1 MCFFQFKDF
10 LTNLF
15 IKKVDKKQL
24 LKFQKFDKLESL
36 KVKMQ
41 KGETLNFKGFAP
53 ILVNSFLPFGIIAL
67 VAMLVLP
74 LPVALLDTFFVLNI
88 TLSLLILMVAL
99 HTQRPLDFSSFP
111 NLLLIATVLRLGLNV
126 ASTRIVLKDG
136 HTGPDAAGKV
146 IEAFGEF
153 IVSGNYAV
161 GLFVF
166 SILVIINLVV
176 ITKGAGR
183 VSEVSARFTLDA
195 LPGKQMA
202 IDADLNA
209 GILTPEEAKD
219 RRAEVSKEADFYGS
233 MDGASKFVKG
243 DAIAGILILI
253 VNVVG
258 GLIIGLIQHNLAIG
272 QAAEAYILLAIG
284 DGLVAQIPS
293 LLLSIATAII
303 VTRVSSAHNMS
314 EHISKQ
320 VNLSAAWIPT
330 SLVILALGL
339 VPGMPNK
346 LFIMFAAFA
355 AGLAFLSK
363 RRELAAPADEGE
375 EEEADNADKEN
386 EFDVKAVKDDAKIS
400 LNIGF
405 GLVSLVSQSD
415 ESSLVPS
422 ITKLRKETS
431 KRLGFVVPGI
441 RIRDDIDLE
450 PAQYQ
455 IKIGEKI
462 VADDTVYYDKILAIP
477 GDNVQL
483 DLNGTKVKEPAF
495 GVDAIWIEPE
505 LDKDAQSKGYVTI
518 DPTSVLIT
526 HVGQILTNSAAEL
539 LGQDEVQ
546 ELLDDLE
553 TSQPNLVQTVVPK
566 IIPLHQLTKIL
577 QNLLKEAVPISDL
590 NVVISELATLNT
602 QKMSNDDISEAIRP
616 KLIPLLIQKLTKFKE
631 TLPLL
636 TLAPDLEQ
644 LILTSVRQNPEE
656 KMLLLDGSLAKNI
669 LSNVNDAS
677 EALSRENK
685 AVFLIVAPQIRRHV
699 ANFIRSQLPAVNVL
713 SFTELPEN
721 RNVEIAYTIGGEN
734 VSSEQ

>member
-1 MCFFQFKDF
+1 ME
-10 LTNLF
+10 
-15 IKKVDKKQL
+15 KVNTV
-24 LKFQKFDKLESL
+24 S
-36 KVKMQ
+36 VKSIVP
-41 KGETLNFKGFAP
+41 N
-53 ILVNSFLPFGIIAL
+53 LVNSFLPFGIIAL

-126 ASTRIVLKDG
+126 ASTRIVLKEG

-219 RRAEVSKEADFYGS
+219 RRAEVAKEADFYGS

-258 GLIIGLIQHNLAIG
+258 GLIIGLLQHDLPIG

-284 DGLVAQIPS
+284 DGLVANIPS

-320 VNLSAAWIPT
+320 INLSAAWLPT
-330 SLVILALGL
+330 SVVILALGL

-346 LFIMFAAFA
+346 LFILFAAIT
-355 AGLAFLSK
+355 AGLAYLSK
-363 RRELAAPADEGE
+363 RKELNPEVTHDEVEAE
-375 EEEADNADKEN
+375 ENSEN
-386 EFDVKAVKDDAKIS
+386 ENDFDVKAVKDDAKIS

-415 ESSLVPS
+415 DSSLVPS

-431 KRLGFVVPGI
+431 KRLGFVIPGI

-462 VADDTVYYDKILAIP
+462 VADDVVFYDKILAIP
-477 GDNVQL
+477 GDDVKL
-483 DLNGTKVKEPAF
+483 DLNGVKVKEPAF

-505 LDKDAQSKGYVTI
+505 LDNDAQAKGYVTI

-526 HVGQILTNSAAEL
+526 HVGQILMNNASEL

-546 ELLDDLE
+546 ALLDDLE
-553 TSQPNLVQTVVPK
+553 QSQPNLVQTVIPK
-566 IIPLHQLTKIL
+566 IVPLHQLTKIL

-590 NVVISELATLNT
+590 HVVISELAALNI
-602 QKMSNDDISEAIRP
+602 QKMSNEDISEAVRP
-616 KLIPLLIQKLTKFKE
+616 KLVPLLIQRLTKFRE

-644 LILTSVRQNPEE
+644 LILTSVRQNPDE
-656 KMLLLDGSLAKNI
+656 KMLLLDGSLAKEV
-669 LSNVNDAS
+669 LSSVNEAS
-677 EALSRENK
+677 ETLSRENK

-713 SFTELPEN
+713 SFTELPDN
-721 RNVEIAYTIGGEN
+721 RSVEIAYTIGAEN
-734 VSSEQ
+734 KEIDTAENNGD

>member
-1 MCFFQFKDF
+1 MQTAETRTFKSF
-10 LTNLF
+10 KLNLA
-15 IKKVDKKQL
+15 
-24 LKFQKFDKLESL
+24 
-36 KVKMQ
+36 
-41 KGETLNFKGFAP
+41 NY
-53 ILVNSFLPFGIIAL
+53 FLPFGIVAL

-136 HTGPDAAGKV
+136 HTGPDAAGQV

-209 GILTPEEAKD
+209 GILTPEEAKE
-219 RRAEVSKEADFYGS
+219 RRAEVAKEADFYGS

-243 DAIAGILILI
+243 DAIAGILILL

-258 GLIIGLIQHNLAIG
+258 GLIIGLLQHNLPIG

-320 VNLSAAWIPT
+320 INLSAAWLPT
-330 SLVILALGL
+330 SLVVLALGL

-346 LFIMFAAFA
+346 LFILFAALA
-355 AGLAFLSK
+355 AGLAYYS
-363 RRELAAPADEGE
+363 RRKELNAPTAE
-375 EEEADNADKEN
+375 EEKVDGEAEESDND
-386 EFDVKAVKDDAKIS
+386 FDVSSVKDDAKIS

-422 ITKLRKETS
+422 VTKLRKETS

-450 PAQYQ
+450 PSQYQ

-462 VADDTVYYDKILAIP
+462 VADDTVFYDKILAIP
-477 GDNVQL
+477 GDNVQFE
-483 DLNGTKVKEPAF
+483 LNGVKVKEPAF
-495 GVDAIWIEPE
+495 GVDAVWIEPE

-526 HVGQILTNSAAEL
+526 HVGQILMQSASEL

-553 TSQPNLVQTVVPK
+553 LSQPNLVQTVIPK
-566 IIPLHQLTKIL
+566 IVPLHQLTKIL
-577 QNLLKEAVPISDL
+577 QNLLREAVPISDL
-590 NVVISELATLNT
+590 HVVISELAVLNV
-602 QKMSNDDISEAIRP
+602 QKMANDDISEAIRP
-616 KLIPLLIQKLTKFKE
+616 KLVPLLIQRLTKFKE

-656 KMLLLDGSLAKNI
+656 KMLLLDGALAKKI
-669 LSNVNDAS
+669 LTNVNDAS
-677 EALSRENK
+677 EALSKENK
-685 AVFLIVAPQIRRHV
+685 AIFLIVAPQIRRHV
-699 ANFIRSQLPAVNVL
+699 ANFIRAQLPAVNVL

-721 RNVEIAYTIGGEN
+721 RNVEIAFTIGGE
-734 VSSEQ
+734 EETDE

>member
-1 MCFFQFKDF
+1 ME
-10 LTNLF
+10 
-15 IKKVDKKQL
+15 
-24 LKFQKFDKLESL
+24 KLQSMGMISVSP
-36 KVKMQ
+36 K
-41 KGETLNFKGFAP
+41 
-53 ILVNSFLPFGIIAL
+53 LVNTFLPFGIIAL

-74 LPVALLDTFFVLNI
+74 LPVALLDTFFVVNI

-126 ASTRIVLKDG
+126 ASTRIVLKEG

-146 IEAFGEF
+146 IEAFGDF

-202 IDADLNA
+202 IDADMNA
-209 GILTPEEAKD
+209 GILTPEEAKE
-219 RRAEVSKEADFYGS
+219 RRAEVAKEADFYGS

-243 DAIAGILILI
+243 DAIAGILILVI
-253 VNVVG
+253 NVVG
-258 GLIIGLIQHNLAIG
+258 GLIIGLLQHDLSISV
-272 QAAEAYILLAIG
+272 AAQSYILLAIG

-303 VTRVSSAHNMS
+303 VTRVSSAENMS
-314 EHISKQ
+314 EHISSQ
-320 VNLSAAWIPT
+320 INLSSAWLPT
-330 SLVILALGL
+330 SLVIFTLGL
-339 VPGMPNK
+339 IPGMPNS
-346 LFIMFAAFA
+346 LFIVFAIVTA
-355 AGLAFLSK
+355 ALGLLA
-363 RRELAAPADEGE
+363 RRKEEAIVSEEQESAE
-375 EEEADNADKEN
+375 EEKTDEN
-386 EFDVKAVKDDAKIS
+386 IVDVSLVKDDAKIS

-405 GLVSLVSQSD
+405 GLVGLVSEAD
-415 ESSLVPS
+415 DNSLVPS
-422 ITKLRKETS
+422 VTKLRKDTS

-450 PAQYQ
+450 PSQYQ

-462 VADDTVYYDKILAIP
+462 VADDVIYYDKTLAIP
-477 GDNVQL
+477 GDNVQVVVE
-483 DLNGTKVKEPAF
+483 GIEVKDPSF

-505 LDKDAQSKGYVTI
+505 LEKEAQSRGYMTI

-526 HVGQILTNSAAEL
+526 HLGQILTKHAADL

-546 ELLDDLE
+546 ELLDNLE
-553 TSQPNLVQTVVPK
+553 NTQPNLVQSIVPK
-566 IIPLHQLTKIL
+566 LVPLHQLTKIL
-577 QNLLKEAVPISDL
+577 QNLLQETVPISDL
-590 NVVISELATLNT
+590 AVIIGELASMNI
-602 QKMSNDDISEAIRP
+602 QKMNNEDISEALRP
-616 KLIPLLIQKLTKFKE
+616 KLVPLLIQKLTKFKD

-644 LILTSVRQNPEE
+644 LILTAVRQNPDE
-656 KMLLLDGSLAKNI
+656 KMLLLDSGLAKKI
-669 LSNVNDAS
+669 LSNLNDAS
-677 EALSRENK
+677 EALSTENK
-685 AVFLIVAPQIRRHV
+685 AAFLIVAPQIRRHV
-699 ANFIRSQLPAVNVL
+699 AQFVRAQLPAINVL

-721 RNVEIAYTIGGEN
+721 RSVEIVYTIGGT
-734 VSSEQ
+734 EQLEE

>member
-1 MCFFQFKDF
+1 MEKA
-10 LTNLF
+10 
-15 IKKVDKKQL
+15 
-24 LKFQKFDKLESL
+24 S
-36 KVKMQ
+36 
-41 KGETLNFKGFAP
+41 TLNLKGFAP
-53 ILVNSFLPFGIIAL
+53 NLVNSFLPFGIIAL

-136 HTGPDAAGKV
+136 HTGPDAAGQV

-161 GLFVF
+161 GIFVF

-219 RRAEVSKEADFYGS
+219 RRAEVAKEADFYGS

-258 GLIIGLIQHNLAIG
+258 GLIIGLLQHNLPIG
-272 QAAEAYILLAIG
+272 EAAQSYLLLAIG

-320 VNLSAAWIPT
+320 VNLSSAWIPT
-330 SLVILALGL
+330 SLVVLALGL

-346 LFIMFAAFA
+346 LFILFAALA
-355 AGLAFLSK
+355 AGLAYLS
-363 RRELAAPADEGE
+363 RRKEMTTQEDKDVSDETKDE
-375 EEEADNADKEN
+375 ETEN
-386 EFDVKAVKDDAKIS
+386 DFDVKAVKDDSKIS

-431 KRLGFVVPGI
+431 KRLGFVIPGI

-462 VADDTVYYDKILAIP
+462 VADDVVYYDKILAIP
-477 GDNVQL
+477 GDGVTL
-483 DLNGTKVKEPAF
+483 ELNGIKVKEPAF

-505 LDKDAQSKGYVTI
+505 LDKDAQSKGYVTV

-526 HVGQILTNSAAEL
+526 HVGQILTNSASEL

-546 ELLDDLE
+546 ALLDDLE
-553 TSQPNLVQTVVPK
+553 LSQPNLVQTVVPK

-590 NVVISELATLNT
+590 HVVISELAAINT

-616 KLIPLLIQKLTKFKE
+616 KLVPLLIQRLTKFKE

-644 LILTSVRQNPEE
+644 LILTSVRQNPDE

-669 LSNVNDAS
+669 LSNVNEAS
-677 EALSRENK
+677 ETLSRDNK

-699 ANFIRSQLPAVNVL
+699 ANFIRSQLPSVNVL

-721 RNVEIAYTIGGEN
+721 RSVEIAYTIGGE
-734 VSSEQ
+734 SEQEE

>member
-1 MCFFQFKDF
+1 MQTAETKTFKSF
-10 LTNLF
+10 KLNLA
-15 IKKVDKKQL
+15 
-24 LKFQKFDKLESL
+24 
-36 KVKMQ
+36 
-41 KGETLNFKGFAP
+41 NY
-53 ILVNSFLPFGIIAL
+53 FLPFGIVAL

-136 HTGPDAAGKV
+136 HTGPDAAGQV

-209 GILTPEEAKD
+209 GILTPEEAKE
-219 RRAEVSKEADFYGS
+219 RRAEVAKEADFYGS

-243 DAIAGILILI
+243 DAIAGILILL

-258 GLIIGLIQHNLAIG
+258 GLIIGLLQHNLPIG

-320 VNLSAAWIPT
+320 INLSAAWLPT

-346 LFIMFAAFA
+346 LFILFAALA
-355 AGLAFLSK
+355 AGLAYYS
-363 RRELAAPADEGE
+363 RRKELNAPTAE
-375 EEEADNADKEN
+375 EEQDDGEAEESDND
-386 EFDVKAVKDDAKIS
+386 FDVSSVKDDAKIS

-422 ITKLRKETS
+422 VTKLRKETS

-450 PAQYQ
+450 PSQYQ

-462 VADDTVYYDKILAIP
+462 VADDTVFYDKILAIP
-477 GDNVQL
+477 GDNVQFE
-483 DLNGTKVKEPAF
+483 LNGIKVKEPAF
-495 GVDAIWIEPE
+495 GVDAVWIEPE

-526 HVGQILTNSAAEL
+526 HVGQILMQSASEL

-553 TSQPNLVQTVVPK
+553 LSQPNLVQTVVPK
-566 IIPLHQLTKIL
+566 IVPLHQLTKIL
-577 QNLLKEAVPISDL
+577 QNLLREAVPISDL
-590 NVVISELATLNT
+590 HVVISELAVLNV
-602 QKMSNDDISEAIRP
+602 QKMANDDISEAIRP
-616 KLIPLLIQKLTKFKE
+616 KLVPLLIQRLTKFKE

-656 KMLLLDGSLAKNI
+656 KMLLLDGALAKKI
-669 LSNVNDAS
+669 LTNVNDAS
-677 EALSRENK
+677 EALSKENK
-685 AVFLIVAPQIRRHV
+685 AIFLIVAPQIRRHV
-699 ANFIRSQLPAVNVL
+699 ANFIRAQLPAVNVL

-721 RNVEIAYTIGGEN
+721 RNVEIAFTIGGE
-734 VSSEQ
+734 EKTDE

>member
-1 MCFFQFKDF
+1 MEKAN
-10 LTNLF
+10 T
-15 IKKVDKKQL
+15 
-24 LKFQKFDKLESL
+24 LK
-36 KVKMQ
+36 
-41 KGETLNFKGFAP
+41 FKGFAP
-53 ILVNSFLPFGIIAL
+53 NLVNSFLPFGIIAL

-161 GLFVF
+161 GIFVF
-166 SILVIINLVV
+166 TILVIINLVV

-209 GILTPEEAKD
+209 GILTPEEAKE

-243 DAIAGILILI
+243 DAIAGILILV

-258 GLIIGLIQHNLAIG
+258 GLIIGLLQHQLAIG

-314 EHISKQ
+314 EHISRQ

-346 LFIMFAAFA
+346 LFIFFAALA
-355 AGLAFLSK
+355 AGFAFLSK
-363 RRELAAPADEGE
+363 RKELNTSDT
-375 EEEADNADKEN
+375 EEAVDDEDEENEN

-415 ESSLVPS
+415 ENSLVPS

-431 KRLGFVVPGI
+431 KRLGFVIPGI

-450 PAQYQ
+450 PSQYQ

-462 VADDTVYYDKILAIP
+462 VADDTVFYDKILAIP
-477 GDNVQL
+477 GDDVQL
-483 DLNGTKVKEPAF
+483 DLNGIKVKEPAF

-526 HVGQILTNSAAEL
+526 HVGQILMNSAGEL

-546 ELLDDLE
+546 ALLDELE
-553 TSQPNLVQTVVPK
+553 ISQPNLVQTVIPK

-590 NVVISELATLNT
+590 HVVISELSAINV

-616 KLIPLLIQKLTKFKE
+616 KLVPLLIQRLTKFKE

-636 TLAPDLEQ
+636 TLAPELEQ
-644 LILTSVRQNPEE
+644 LILTSVRQNPDE
-656 KMLLLDGSLAKNI
+656 KMLLLDGALAKNI
-669 LSNVNDAS
+669 LSNINEAS
-677 EALSRENK
+677 EALSRESK

-699 ANFIRSQLPAVNVL
+699 ANFVRSQLPSVNVL

-721 RNVEIAYTIGGEN
+721 RSVEIAYTIGGEA
-734 VSSEQ
+734 EADE

>member
-1 MCFFQFKDF
+1 MEKASTFK
-10 LTNLF
+10 
-15 IKKVDKKQL
+15 
-24 LKFQKFDKLESL
+24 
-36 KVKMQ
+36 
-41 KGETLNFKGFAP
+41 FKGFAP
-53 ILVNSFLPFGIIAL
+53 NLVNSFLPFGIIAL

-161 GLFVF
+161 GIFVF
-166 SILVIINLVV
+166 TILVIINLVV

-209 GILTPEEAKD
+209 GILTPEEAKE

-243 DAIAGILILI
+243 DAIAGILILA
-253 VNVVG
+253 VNVIG
-258 GLIIGLIQHNLAIG
+258 GLIIGLLQHQLPIG
-272 QAAEAYILLAIG
+272 VAAEAYILLAIG

-314 EHISKQ
+314 EHISRQ

-346 LFIMFAAFA
+346 LFILFAAIA
-355 AGLAFLSK
+355 AGLAFLS
-363 RRELAAPADEGE
+363 RRKEMNAPLSE
-375 EEEADNADKEN
+375 EEVDEESEENEN

-415 ESSLVPS
+415 DNSLVPS

-431 KRLGFVVPGI
+431 KRLGFVIPGI

-450 PAQYQ
+450 PSQYQ

-483 DLNGTKVKEPAF
+483 DLNGIKVKEPAF

-526 HVGQILTNSAAEL
+526 HVGQILMNSAGEL

-546 ELLDDLE
+546 ALLDDLE
-553 TSQPNLVQTVVPK
+553 ISQPNLVQTVVPK

-590 NVVISELATLNT
+590 HVVISELSAINV

-616 KLIPLLIQKLTKFKE
+616 KLVPLLIQRLTKFKE

-636 TLAPDLEQ
+636 TLAPELEQ
-644 LILTSVRQNPEE
+644 LILTSVRQNPDE

-669 LSNVNDAS
+669 LSNINEAS
-677 EALSRENK
+677 EALSKDNK

-699 ANFIRSQLPAVNVL
+699 ANFVRSQLPAINVL

-721 RNVEIAYTIGGEN
+721 RSVEIAYTIGGET
-734 VSSEQ
+734 EADE

>member
-1 MCFFQFKDF
+1 
-10 LTNLF
+10 
-15 IKKVDKKQL
+15 
-24 LKFQKFDKLESL
+24 
-36 KVKMQ
+36 MQ
-41 KGETLNFKGFAP
+41 NAETLNVKP
-53 ILVNSFLPFGIIAL
+53 LKLNLVNYFLPFGIIAL
-67 VAMLVLP
+67 VAMLVIP

-219 RRAEVSKEADFYGS
+219 RRAEVAKEADFYGS

-243 DAIAGILILI
+243 DAIAGILILL
-253 VNVVG
+253 VNVIG
-258 GLIIGLIQHNLAIG
+258 GLIIGLLQHNLPIA

-320 VNLSAAWIPT
+320 INLSAAWIPT
-330 SLVILALGL
+330 ALVVLVLGL
-339 VPGMPNK
+339 IPGMPNQ
-346 LFIMFAAFA
+346 LFIFFAALA
-355 AGLAFLSK
+355 AGLAYFS
-363 RRELAAPADEGE
+363 RRKELLTPADEE
-375 EEEADNADKEN
+375 EEETTEADSADSD
-386 EFDVKAVKDDAKIS
+386 FDVSSVKDDAKIS

-415 ESSLVPS
+415 DSSLVPS

-450 PAQYQ
+450 PSQYQ

-462 VADDTVYYDKILAIP
+462 VADDVVYYDKILAIP
-477 GDNVQL
+477 GDSVQL
-483 DLNGTKVKEPAF
+483 ELNGVKVKEPAF
-495 GVDAIWIEPE
+495 GVDAVWIEPE

-526 HVGQILTNSAAEL
+526 HVGQILMNNASEL

-546 ELLDDLE
+546 ALLDDLE
-553 TSQPNLVQTVVPK
+553 KSQPNLVQTVIPK
-566 IIPLHQLTKIL
+566 IVPLHQITKIL

-590 NVVISELATLNT
+590 HVVVSELAVLNV
-602 QKMSNDDISEAIRP
+602 QKMTNDDISEYS
-616 KLIPLLIQKLTKFKE
+616 TK
-631 TLPLL
+631 TC
-636 TLAPDLEQ
+636 
-644 LILTSVRQNPEE
+644 
-656 KMLLLDGSLAKNI
+656 
-669 LSNVNDAS
+669 
-677 EALSRENK
+677 AL
-685 AVFLIVAPQIRRHV
+685 
-699 ANFIRSQLPAVNVL
+699 
-713 SFTELPEN
+713 
-721 RNVEIAYTIGGEN
+721 AYTEAHK
-734 VSSEQ
+734 V

>member
-1 MCFFQFKDF
+1 MEKAN
-10 LTNLF
+10 T
-15 IKKVDKKQL
+15 
-24 LKFQKFDKLESL
+24 LKL
-36 KVKMQ
+36 
-41 KGETLNFKGFAP
+41 KGFSP
-53 ILVNSFLPFGIIAL
+53 NLVNSFLPFGIIAL

-161 GLFVF
+161 GIFVF
-166 SILVIINLVV
+166 TILVIINLVV

-209 GILTPEEAKD
+209 GILTPEEAKE

-243 DAIAGILILI
+243 DAIAGILILV

-258 GLIIGLIQHNLAIG
+258 GLIIGLLQHQLAVG
-272 QAAEAYILLAIG
+272 EAAEAYILLAIG
-284 DGLVAQIPS
+284 DGLVAAIPS

-314 EHISKQ
+314 EHISRQ
-320 VNLSAAWIPT
+320 VNLSAAWVPT

-339 VPGMPNK
+339 VPGMPNT
-346 LFIMFAAFA
+346 LFIFFAALT
-355 AGLAFLSK
+355 AGFAFLSK
-363 RRELAAPADEGE
+363 RKESNASESE
-375 EEEADNADKEN
+375 EEVNEESEEN
-386 EFDVKAVKDDAKIS
+386 ENDFDVKAVKDDAKIS

-415 ESSLVPS
+415 ENSLVPS

-431 KRLGFVVPGI
+431 KRLGFVIPGI

-450 PAQYQ
+450 PSQYQ

-462 VADDTVYYDKILAIP
+462 VADDTVFYDKILAIP
-477 GDNVQL
+477 GDDVQL
-483 DLNGTKVKEPAF
+483 DLNGIKVKEPAF

-505 LDKDAQSKGYVTI
+505 LDQDAQSKGYVTI

-526 HVGQILTNSAAEL
+526 HVGQILMNNAGEL

-546 ELLDDLE
+546 ALLDELE
-553 TSQPNLVQTVVPK
+553 ISQPNLVQTVIPK

-577 QNLLKEAVPISDL
+577 QNLLNEAVPISDL
-590 NVVISELATLNT
+590 HVVISELSAINV
-602 QKMSNDDISEAIRP
+602 QKMSNDDISETIRP
-616 KLIPLLIQKLTKFKE
+616 KLVPLLIQRLTKFKE

-636 TLAPDLEQ
+636 TLAPELEQ
-644 LILTSVRQNPEE
+644 LILTSVRQNPDE
-656 KMLLLDGSLAKNI
+656 KMLLLDGALAKNI
-669 LSNVNDAS
+669 LSNINEAS
-677 EALSRENK
+677 EALSKENK

-699 ANFIRSQLPAVNVL
+699 ANFVRSQLSAINVL

-721 RNVEIAYTIGGEN
+721 RSVEIAYTIGGEA
-734 VSSEQ
+734 EADE

>member
-1 MCFFQFKDF
+1 MEKASTFK
-10 LTNLF
+10 
-15 IKKVDKKQL
+15 
-24 LKFQKFDKLESL
+24 
-36 KVKMQ
+36 
-41 KGETLNFKGFAP
+41 FKGFAP
-53 ILVNSFLPFGIIAL
+53 NLVNSFLPFGIIAL

-161 GLFVF
+161 GIFVF
-166 SILVIINLVV
+166 TILVIINLVV

-209 GILTPEEAKD
+209 GILTPEEAKE

-243 DAIAGILILI
+243 DAIAGILILA
-253 VNVVG
+253 VNVIG
-258 GLIIGLIQHNLAIG
+258 GLIIGLLQHQLSIG
-272 QAAEAYILLAIG
+272 VAAEAYILLAIG

-314 EHISKQ
+314 EHISRQ

-346 LFIMFAAFA
+346 LFILFAAIA
-355 AGLAFLSK
+355 AGLAFLS
-363 RRELAAPADEGE
+363 RRKEMNAPLA
-375 EEEADNADKEN
+375 EEEADEESEENEN

-415 ESSLVPS
+415 ENSLVPS

-431 KRLGFVVPGI
+431 KRLGFVIPGI

-450 PAQYQ
+450 PSQYQ

-483 DLNGTKVKEPAF
+483 DLNGIKVKEPAF

-526 HVGQILTNSAAEL
+526 HVGQILMNSAGEL

-546 ELLDDLE
+546 ALLDDLE
-553 TSQPNLVQTVVPK
+553 NSQPNLVQTVVPK
-566 IIPLHQLTKIL
+566 IISLHQLTKIL

-590 NVVISELATLNT
+590 HVVISELSAINV

-616 KLIPLLIQKLTKFKE
+616 KLVPLLIQRLTKFKE

-636 TLAPDLEQ
+636 TLAPELEQ
-644 LILTSVRQNPEE
+644 LILTSVRQNPDE
-656 KMLLLDGSLAKNI
+656 KMLLLDGTLAKNI
-669 LSNVNDAS
+669 LSNINEAS
-677 EALSRENK
+677 EALSRDNK

-699 ANFIRSQLPAVNVL
+699 ANFVRSQLPSVNVL

-721 RNVEIAYTIGGEN
+721 RSVEIAYTIGGEA
-734 VSSEQ
+734 EADE

>member
-1 MCFFQFKDF
+1 MEKASTFK
-10 LTNLF
+10 
-15 IKKVDKKQL
+15 
-24 LKFQKFDKLESL
+24 
-36 KVKMQ
+36 
-41 KGETLNFKGFAP
+41 FKGFAP
-53 ILVNSFLPFGIIAL
+53 NLVNSFLPFGIIAL

-161 GLFVF
+161 GIFVF
-166 SILVIINLVV
+166 TILVIINLVV

-209 GILTPEEAKD
+209 GILTPEEAKE

-243 DAIAGILILI
+243 DAIAGILILA
-253 VNVVG
+253 VNVIG
-258 GLIIGLIQHNLAIG
+258 GLIIGLLQHQLPIG
-272 QAAEAYILLAIG
+272 VAAEAYILLAIG

-314 EHISKQ
+314 EHISRQ

-346 LFIMFAAFA
+346 LFILFAAIA
-355 AGLAFLSK
+355 AGLAFLS
-363 RRELAAPADEGE
+363 RRKEMNAPLSE
-375 EEEADNADKEN
+375 EEVDEESEENEN

-415 ESSLVPS
+415 ENSLVPS

-431 KRLGFVVPGI
+431 KRLGFVIPGI

-450 PAQYQ
+450 PSQYQ

-483 DLNGTKVKEPAF
+483 DLNGIKVKEPAF

-526 HVGQILTNSAAEL
+526 HVGQILMNSAGEL

-546 ELLDDLE
+546 ALLDDLE
-553 TSQPNLVQTVVPK
+553 ISQPNLVQTVVPK

-590 NVVISELATLNT
+590 HVVISELSAINV

-616 KLIPLLIQKLTKFKE
+616 KLVPLLIQRLTKFKE

-636 TLAPDLEQ
+636 TLAPELEQ
-644 LILTSVRQNPEE
+644 LILTSVRQNSDE

-669 LSNVNDAS
+669 LSNINEAS
-677 EALSRENK
+677 EALSKDNR

-699 ANFIRSQLPAVNVL
+699 ANFVRSQLPAINVL

-721 RNVEIAYTIGGEN
+721 RSVEIAYTIGGEA
-734 VSSEQ
+734 EADE

>member
-1 MCFFQFKDF
+1 
-10 LTNLF
+10 
-15 IKKVDKKQL
+15 
-24 LKFQKFDKLESL
+24 
-36 KVKMQ
+36 
-41 KGETLNFKGFAP
+41 
-53 ILVNSFLPFGIIAL
+53 
-67 VAMLVLP
+67 
-74 LPVALLDTFFVLNI
+74 
-88 TLSLLILMVAL
+88 
-99 HTQRPLDFSSFP
+99 
-111 NLLLIATVLRLGLNV
+111 
-126 ASTRIVLKDG
+126 
-136 HTGPDAAGKV
+136 
-146 IEAFGEF
+146 
-153 IVSGNYAV
+153 
-161 GLFVF
+161 
-166 SILVIINLVV
+166 
-176 ITKGAGR
+176 
-183 VSEVSARFTLDA
+183 
-195 LPGKQMA
+195 MA

-219 RRAEVSKEADFYGS
+219 RRAEVAKEADFYGS

-243 DAIAGILILI
+243 DAIAGILILV

-258 GLIIGLIQHNLAIG
+258 GLIIGLLQHNLPIG

-314 EHISKQ
+314 EHITRQ
-320 VNLSAAWIPT
+320 VNLSAAWFPT

-346 LFIMFAAFA
+346 LFIFFAAIA
-355 AGLAFLSK
+355 AGLAYLS
-363 RRELAAPADEGE
+363 RRKEKLGPIEDQEAQELDDDET
-375 EEEADNADKEN
+375 EN
-386 EFDVKAVKDDAKIS
+386 DFDVQSVKDDAKIS

-415 ESSLVPS
+415 ENSLVPS

-431 KRLGFVVPGI
+431 KRLGFVIPGV

-450 PAQYQ
+450 PSQYQ

-462 VADDTVYYDKILAIP
+462 VADDIVYYDKILAIP
-477 GDNVQL
+477 GDGVKL
-483 DLNGTKVKEPAF
+483 DLNGIKVQEPAF
-495 GVDAIWIEPE
+495 GVDAVWIEPE

-526 HVGQILTNSAAEL
+526 HVGQILMNNAAEL

-553 TSQPNLVQTVVPK
+553 QSQPNLVQTVIPK
-566 IIPLHQLTKIL
+566 IVPLHQLTNIL
-577 QNLLKEAVPISDL
+577 QSLLKEAVPISDL
-590 NVVISELATLNT
+590 HVVISELAGLNI

-616 KLIPLLIQKLTKFKE
+616 KLVPLLIQRLTKFKE

-636 TLAPDLEQ
+636 TLAPELEQ
-644 LILTSVRQNPEE
+644 LILTSVRQNPDE
-656 KMLLLDGSLAKNI
+656 KMLLLDGALAKNI
-669 LSNVNDAS
+669 LSNINEAS
-677 EALSRENK
+677 EALSRDNK

-721 RNVEIAYTIGGEN
+721 RSVEIAYTIGGEN
-734 VSSEQ
+734 EPTE

>member
-1 MCFFQFKDF
+1 
-10 LTNLF
+10 
-15 IKKVDKKQL
+15 
-24 LKFQKFDKLESL
+24 
-36 KVKMQ
+36 
-41 KGETLNFKGFAP
+41 
-53 ILVNSFLPFGIIAL
+53 
-67 VAMLVLP
+67 MLVLP

-209 GILTPEEAKD
+209 GILTPEEAKE
-219 RRAEVSKEADFYGS
+219 RRAEVAKEADFYGS

-258 GLIIGLIQHNLAIG
+258 GLIIGLIQHGLPIG
-272 QAAEAYILLAIG
+272 QAAEAYLLLAIG

-320 VNLSAAWIPT
+320 INLSAAWIPT

-346 LFIMFAAFA
+346 LFIMFAVAA
-355 AGLAFLSK
+355 AGLAYLS
-363 RRELAAPADEGE
+363 RRKELNAPADDEGQ
-375 EEEADNADKEN
+375 EEAEDSEN
-386 EFDVKAVKDDAKIS
+386 ENDFDVKAVKDDAKIS

-431 KRLGFVVPGI
+431 KRLGFVIPGI

-462 VADDTVYYDKILAIP
+462 VADDVVYYDKILAIP
-477 GDNVQL
+477 GDNVQF
-483 DLNGTKVKEPAF
+483 DLNGIKVKEPAF

-526 HVGQILTNSAAEL
+526 HVGQILMNNASEL

-553 TSQPNLVQTVVPK
+553 LSQPNLVQTVVPK

-590 NVVISELATLNT
+590 HVVISELAAQNT

-616 KLIPLLIQKLTKFKE
+616 KLVPLLIQRLTKFKE
-631 TLPLL
+631 KLPLL
-636 TLAPDLEQ
+636 TLAPELEQ
-644 LILTSVRQNPEE
+644 LILTSVRQNPDE

-669 LSNVNDAS
+669 LSNVNEAS
-677 EALSRENK
+677 EALSKENK

-734 VSSEQ
+734 EANEN

>member
-1 MCFFQFKDF
+1 
-10 LTNLF
+10 
-15 IKKVDKKQL
+15 
-24 LKFQKFDKLESL
+24 
-36 KVKMQ
+36 
-41 KGETLNFKGFAP
+41 
-53 ILVNSFLPFGIIAL
+53 
-67 VAMLVLP
+67 
-74 LPVALLDTFFVLNI
+74 
-88 TLSLLILMVAL
+88 
-99 HTQRPLDFSSFP
+99 
-111 NLLLIATVLRLGLNV
+111 
-126 ASTRIVLKDG
+126 
-136 HTGPDAAGKV
+136 
-146 IEAFGEF
+146 
-153 IVSGNYAV
+153 
-161 GLFVF
+161 
-166 SILVIINLVV
+166 
-176 ITKGAGR
+176 
-183 VSEVSARFTLDA
+183 
-195 LPGKQMA
+195 MA

-209 GILTPEEAKD
+209 GILTPEEAKE
-219 RRAEVSKEADFYGS
+219 RRAEVAKEADFYGS

-243 DAIAGILILI
+243 DAIAGILILL

-258 GLIIGLIQHNLAIG
+258 GLIIGLLQHNLPIG

-314 EHISKQ
+314 EHISTQ
-320 VNLSAAWIPT
+320 INLSAAWIPT
-330 SLVILALGL
+330 SLVVLALGL

-346 LFIMFAAFA
+346 LFILFAALA
-355 AGLAFLSK
+355 AGLAFYS
-363 RRELAAPADEGE
+363 RRKELTAPKSE
-375 EEEADNADKEN
+375 EEQEDEESEENEN
-386 EFDVKAVKDDAKIS
+386 EFDVSAVKDDAKIS

-415 ESSLVPS
+415 DSSLVPS

-450 PAQYQ
+450 PSQYQ

-477 GDNVQL
+477 GDNVQFE
-483 DLNGTKVKEPAF
+483 LNGIKVKEPAF
-495 GVDAIWIEPE
+495 GVDAVWIEPE

-526 HVGQILTNSAAEL
+526 HVGQILMNSASEL

-546 ELLDDLE
+546 ALLDDLE
-553 TSQPNLVQTVVPK
+553 LSQPNLVQTVVPK
-566 IIPLHQLTKIL
+566 IVPLHQLTKIL

-590 NVVISELATLNT
+590 HVVVSELAALNV
-602 QKMSNDDISEAIRP
+602 QKMADDDISEAIRP
-616 KLIPLLIQKLTKFKE
+616 KLVPLLIQRLTKFKE

-656 KMLLLDGSLAKNI
+656 KMLLLDGALAKRI

-699 ANFIRSQLPAVNVL
+699 ANFIRAQLPSVNVL

-721 RNVEIAYTIGGEN
+721 RSVEIAFTIGGE
-734 VSSEQ
+734 EETDD

>member
-1 MCFFQFKDF
+1 ME
-10 LTNLF
+10 
-15 IKKVDKKQL
+15 
-24 LKFQKFDKLESL
+24 KLQSMGMISVSP
-36 KVKMQ
+36 K
-41 KGETLNFKGFAP
+41 
-53 ILVNSFLPFGIIAL
+53 LVNTFLPFGIIAL

-74 LPVALLDTFFVLNI
+74 LPVALLDTFFVVNI

-126 ASTRIVLKDG
+126 ASTRIVLKEG

-146 IEAFGEF
+146 IEAFGDF

-202 IDADLNA
+202 IDADMNA
-209 GILTPEEAKD
+209 GILTPDEAKE
-219 RRAEVSKEADFYGS
+219 RRAEVAKEADFYGS

-243 DAIAGILILI
+243 DAIAGILILVI
-253 VNVVG
+253 NVVG
-258 GLIIGLIQHNLAIG
+258 GLIIGLLQHDLSIS
-272 QAAEAYILLAIG
+272 AAAQSYILLAIG

-303 VTRVSSAHNMS
+303 VTRVSSAENMS
-314 EHISKQ
+314 EHISSQ
-320 VNLSAAWIPT
+320 INLSSAWLPT
-330 SLVILALGL
+330 SLVIFTLGL
-339 VPGMPNK
+339 IPGMPNS
-346 LFIMFAAFA
+346 LFIVFAIVTA
-355 AGLAFLSK
+355 ALGFLA
-363 RRELAAPADEGE
+363 RRKEEAIVS
-375 EEEADNADKEN
+375 EEEASAEEEKTDEN
-386 EFDVKAVKDDAKIS
+386 IVDVSLVKDDAKIS

-405 GLVSLVSQSD
+405 GLVGLVSEAD
-415 ESSLVPS
+415 DNSLVPS
-422 ITKLRKETS
+422 VTKLRKDTS

-450 PAQYQ
+450 PSQYQ

-462 VADDTVYYDKILAIP
+462 VADDVIYYDKTLAIP
-477 GDNVQL
+477 GDNVQVVIE
-483 DLNGTKVKEPAF
+483 GIEVKDPSF
-495 GVDAIWIEPE
+495 GVDAVWIEPE
-505 LDKDAQSKGYVTI
+505 LEKEAQSRGYMTI

-526 HVGQILTNSAAEL
+526 HLGQILTKHAADL

-546 ELLDDLE
+546 QLLDNLE
-553 TSQPNLVQTVVPK
+553 STQPNLVQSIVPK
-566 IIPLHQLTKIL
+566 IVPLHQLTKIL
-577 QNLLKEAVPISDL
+577 QYLLQETVPISDL
-590 NVVISELATLNT
+590 AVIIGELASMNI
-602 QKMSNDDISEAIRP
+602 QKMNNEDVSEALRP
-616 KLIPLLIQKLTKFKE
+616 KLVPLLIQKLTKFKD

-644 LILTSVRQNPEE
+644 LILTAVRQNPDE
-656 KMLLLDGSLAKNI
+656 KMLLLDSGLAKKI
-669 LSNVNDAS
+669 LSNLNDAS
-677 EALSRENK
+677 EALSTENK
-685 AVFLIVAPQIRRHV
+685 AAFLIVAPQIRRHV
-699 ANFIRSQLPAVNVL
+699 AQFVRAQLPAINVL

-721 RNVEIAYTIGGEN
+721 RSVEIVYTIGGT
-734 VSSEQ
+734 EQLEE

>member
-1 MCFFQFKDF
+1 M
-10 LTNLF
+10 
-15 IKKVDKKQL
+15 VSEMERA
-24 LKFQKFDKLESL
+24 DKLNL
-36 KVKMQ
+36 K
-41 KGETLNFKGFAP
+41 TFAP
-53 ILVNSFLPFGIIAL
+53 SLVNYFLPFGIIAL

-136 HTGPDAAGKV
+136 HTGPDAAGQV

-166 SILVIINLVV
+166 AILVIINLVV

-183 VSEVSARFTLDA
+183 VSEVAARFTLDA

-209 GILTPEEAKD
+209 GILTPEEAKE
-219 RRAEVSKEADFYGS
+219 RRAEVAKEADFYGS

-243 DAIAGILILI
+243 DAIAGLLILL

-258 GLIIGLIQHNLAIG
+258 GLIIGLLQHNLSVG

-284 DGLVAQIPS
+284 DGLVAAIPS

-303 VTRVSSAHNMS
+303 VTRVSSAQNMS

-320 VNLSAAWIPT
+320 INLSAAWIPT

-346 LFIMFAAFA
+346 LFILFAALA
-355 AGLAFLSK
+355 AGLAFFSR
-363 RRELAAPADEGE
+363 RRELAAPIDEEDQEDQEAE
-375 EEEADNADKEN
+375 ENDND
-386 EFDVKAVKDDAKIS
+386 FDVSSVKDDAKIS

-415 ESSLVPS
+415 ENSLVPS
-422 ITKLRKETS
+422 VTKLRKETS

-450 PAQYQ
+450 PSQYQ

-477 GDNVQL
+477 GDNVQFEL
-483 DLNGTKVKEPAF
+483 TGIKVKEPAF

-526 HVGQILTNSAAEL
+526 HVGQILMNSASEL
-539 LGQDEVQ
+539 VGQDEVQ
-546 ELLDDLE
+546 ALLDDLE
-553 TSQPNLVQTVVPK
+553 LSQPNLVQTVVPK
-566 IIPLHQLTKIL
+566 IVPLHQLTKIL
-577 QNLLKEAVPISDL
+577 QNLLREAVPISDL
-590 NVVISELATLNT
+590 HVVISELAVLNV
-602 QKMSNDDISEAIRP
+602 QKMANDDISEAIRP
-616 KLIPLLIQKLTKFKE
+616 KLVPLLIQRLTKFKE

-644 LILTSVRQNPEE
+644 LIVTSVRQNPDE
-656 KMLLLDGSLAKNI
+656 KMLLLDGALAKRI

-677 EALSRENK
+677 EALSREDK

-699 ANFIRSQLPAVNVL
+699 ANFVRAQLPSVNVL

-721 RNVEIAYTIGGEN
+721 RSVEIAFTIGGEEEN
-734 VSSEQ
+734 DE

>member
-1 MCFFQFKDF
+1 M
-10 LTNLF
+10 
-15 IKKVDKKQL
+15 VS
-24 LKFQKFDKLESL
+24 E
-36 KVKMQ
+36 MQ
-41 KGETLNFKGFAP
+41 RAEKLNFKTFAP
-53 ILVNSFLPFGIIAL
+53 NLVNYFLPFGIIAL

-136 HTGPDAAGKV
+136 HTGPDAAGQV

-166 SILVIINLVV
+166 AILVIINLVV

-183 VSEVSARFTLDA
+183 VSEVAARFTLDA

-209 GILTPEEAKD
+209 GILTPEEAKE
-219 RRAEVSKEADFYGS
+219 RRAEVAKEADFYGS

-243 DAIAGILILI
+243 DAIAGLLILL

-258 GLIIGLIQHNLAIG
+258 GLIIGLLQHNLSVG
-272 QAAEAYILLAIG
+272 QAAESYILLAIG
-284 DGLVAQIPS
+284 DGLVAAIPS

-303 VTRVSSAHNMS
+303 VTRVSSAQNMS

-320 VNLSAAWIPT
+320 INLSAAWIPT

-346 LFIMFAAFA
+346 LFILFAALA
-355 AGLAFLSK
+355 AGLAFFSR
-363 RRELAAPADEGE
+363 RRELAAPSDEDEQEDQEAE
-375 EEEADNADKEN
+375 ENDND
-386 EFDVKAVKDDAKIS
+386 FDVSSVKDDAKIS

-415 ESSLVPS
+415 ENSLVPS
-422 ITKLRKETS
+422 VTKLRKETS

-450 PAQYQ
+450 PSQYQ

-477 GDNVQL
+477 GDNVQFE
-483 DLNGTKVKEPAF
+483 LNGIKVKEPAF

-526 HVGQILTNSAAEL
+526 HVGQILMNSASEL

-546 ELLDDLE
+546 ALLDDLE
-553 TSQPNLVQTVVPK
+553 LSQPNLVQTVVP
-566 IIPLHQLTKIL
+566 
-577 QNLLKEAVPISDL
+577 
-590 NVVISELATLNT
+590 
-602 QKMSNDDISEAIRP
+602 
-616 KLIPLLIQKLTKFKE
+616 
-631 TLPLL
+631 
-636 TLAPDLEQ
+636 
-644 LILTSVRQNPEE
+644 
-656 KMLLLDGSLAKNI
+656 
-669 LSNVNDAS
+669 
-677 EALSRENK
+677 
-685 AVFLIVAPQIRRHV
+685 
-699 ANFIRSQLPAVNVL
+699 
-713 SFTELPEN
+713 
-721 RNVEIAYTIGGEN
+721 
-734 VSSEQ
+734 